1 MKEKYKTLLLAMVI
15 PLIVASY
22 FSYGLHLIISQR
34 QEMWDTMQG
43 QSLGGETDLELKKH
57 YDSETQA
64 ILMGGIITIVVW
76 FSILTVICY
85 VVIDWVKKRRKR
97 KTSI

>member
-1 MKEKYKTLLLAMVI
+1 MKDKWKILLLAMII
-15 PLIVASY
+15 PLIISGY

-43 QSLGGETDLELKKH
+43 QSLGGGTDIELKEH

-64 ILMGGIITIVVW
+64 ILIGGIGTTVV
-76 FSILTVICY
+76 FFCISTLIFY
-85 VVIDWVKKRRKR
+85 VVIDWIKKRRK
-97 KTSI
+97 TNA